1 MTDLVGD
8 RRHVTPEKATNPG
21 HSHPATIEVD
31 IGLILLVDSTIDEVD
46 PGLRNIK
53 GIIIAVIIIT
63 TIITKE
69 MTGMETIS
77 IVT

>member
-31 IGLILLVDSTIDEVD
+31 IGLILLADSTIDEVD

-53 GIIIAVIIIT
+53 GILIAVIIVMFVI
-63 TIITKE
+63 
-69 MTGMETIS
+69 
-77 IVT
+77 